1 MQSRE
6 AHQALPGPDRP
17 RAAWVTTAVA
27 TFATW
32 ALGACVFFWAQVTT
46 GFDRLM
52 GNDGDTRLIVYLN
65 EHWFHVLRGSTAWRD
80 PAMFYPIRGILGYS
94 DTFFLWQPFYATFR
108 IFGAEP
114 FLAFQLTI
122 VALSLLGFATFVALV
137 RTAFGCTRV
146 VAMVGALVF
155 TFASSLETH
164 AGSPQLFGM
173 YFVPGIVFIALIAWR
188 QRNAHPA
195 RSAALGAG
203 AGLLAGILL
212 FSTYYVAWF
221 SLLATG
227 VALLVTFLLSP
238 RAGWARGRRAVTT
251 GWRVLLAGGV
261 GFGVGL
267 VPFLVTY
274 LPVVHTVGARKY
286 GTAMYFAPAVHDVV
300 NLTTDNRV
308 WGRLL
313 ESIWNLPSNAA
324 YEVSYAVTPLLLASV
339 TLGALLLG
347 WSAWSGRA
355 VLDARRRF
363 TVALCLTPIILTI
376 LPIRTSAGSVWVL
389 VWHLPGATAIR
400 AADRLQVVS
409 DLVAA
414 LALVA
419 LASDPWL
426 RGALAR
432 CRPWVRVLAALLLV
446 GVVVEQV
453 SLPTTSSLHRTDE
466 IATLAAVPPAPHGC
480 TTFFV
485 VDRPGRIPFYADL
498 TEAMLISQRQGIPT
512 LDGYSG
518 ETPPGWN
525 LLLAPGQVRD
535 LDSYAQ
541 VWANSHGILSGVCRL
556 DLETDTWQGP
566 YPNGW

>member
-1 MQSRE
+1 M
-6 AHQALPGPDRP
+6 
-17 RAAWVTTAVA
+17 A
-27 TFATW
+27 TFVTW
-32 ALGACVFFWAQVTT
+32 AVGACAFFWAQVTT
-46 GFDRLM
+46 GFDRVM
-52 GNDGDTRLIVYLN
+52 GNEGDTRLIVYLN
-65 EHWFHVLRGSTAWRD
+65 EHWLHVLRGSVAWRD
-80 PAMFYPIRGILGYS
+80 PAIFYPVRGILGYS

-108 IFGAEP
+108 ILGAEP
-114 FLAFQLTI
+114 FLALQLTI
-122 VALSLLGFATFVALV
+122 VALSLLGFATFVALA

-173 YFVPGIVFIALIAWR
+173 YFVPGTLLMALAAWR

-195 RSAALGAG
+195 RSAGLGAG
-203 AGLLAGILL
+203 AGLLAGLLL

-261 GFGVGL
+261 GFAVGL
-267 VPFLVTY
+267 VPFLITY
-274 LPVVHTVGARKY
+274 LPVVHSVGARKY

-300 NLTTDNRV
+300 NLTTSNRV

-313 ESIWNLPSNAA
+313 ESIWNLPANAP
-324 YEVSYAVTPLLLASV
+324 YEVSYAVTPLLLATV

-347 WSAWSGRA
+347 WSAWTGRA
-355 VLDARRRF
+355 VLAARRRF
-363 TVALCLTPIILTI
+363 TVALCLTPIILAI
-376 LPIRTSAGSVWVL
+376 LPIRISGGSAWVL

-419 LASDPWL
+419 LASDP
-426 RGALAR
+426 
-432 CRPWVRVLAALLLV
+432 
-446 GVVVEQV
+446 V
-453 SLPTTSSLHRTDE
+453 SYTHLTLPT
-466 IATLAAVPPAPHGC
+466 I
-480 TTFFV
+480 
-485 VDRPGRIPFYADL
+485 
-498 TEAMLISQRQGIPT
+498 
-512 LDGYSG
+512 YS
-518 ETPPGWN
+518 
-525 LLLAPGQVRD
+525 V
-535 LDSYAQ
+535 
-541 VWANSHGILSGVCRL
+541 
-556 DLETDTWQGP
+556 
-566 YPNGW
+566 

>member
-1 MQSRE
+1 M
-6 AHQALPGPDRP
+6 PVPDRP
-17 RAAWVTTAVA
+17 RSGWITTAVA
-27 TFATW
+27 TFVTW
-32 ALGACVFFWAQVTT
+32 AVGACAFFWAQVTT
-46 GFDRLM
+46 GFDRVM
-52 GNDGDTRLIVYLN
+52 GNEGDTRLIVYLN
-65 EHWFHVLRGSTAWRD
+65 EHWLHVLRGSVAWRD
-80 PAMFYPIRGILGYS
+80 PAIFYPVRGILGYS

-108 IFGAEP
+108 ILGAEP
-114 FLAFQLTI
+114 FLALQLTI
-122 VALSLLGFATFVALV
+122 VALSLLGFATFVALA

-173 YFVPGIVFIALIAWR
+173 YFVPGTLLMALAAWR

-195 RSAALGAG
+195 RSAGLGAG
-203 AGLLAGILL
+203 AGLLAGLLL

-261 GFGVGL
+261 GFAVGL
-267 VPFLVTY
+267 VPFLITY
-274 LPVVHTVGARKY
+274 LPVVHSVGARKY

-300 NLTTDNRV
+300 NLTTSNRV

-313 ESIWNLPSNAA
+313 ESIWNLPANAP
-324 YEVSYAVTPLLLASV
+324 YEVSYAVTPLLLATV

-347 WSAWSGRA
+347 WSAWTGRA
-355 VLDARRRF
+355 VLAARRRF
-363 TVALCLTPIILTI
+363 TVALCLTPIILAI
-376 LPIRTSAGSVWVL
+376 LPIRISGGSAWVL

-426 RGALAR
+426 RGALTR

-453 SLPTTSSLHRTDE
+453 SLPTTSPLRRSDQIT
-466 IATLAAVPPAPHGC
+466 TLAAVPPAPDGC
-480 TTFFV
+480 TSFFV

-498 TEAMLISQRQGIPT
+498 TEAMLISQRQRIPT

-518 ETPPGWN
+518 ESPVGWD
-525 LLLAPGQVRD
+525 LLLAPAPIPV
-535 LDSYAQ
+535 LDDYAQ